1 MTIVLCLVTANTFQ
15 TAGPGMDS
23 QQQFCL
29 KWNSF
34 GSNLAAAFSN
44 LFKSESL
51 ADVTLF
57 CEGNKLNTTLF
68 ILDKPTNH

>member
-1 MTIVLCLVTANTFQ
+1 MGLNAALLLSANNIIRTGFE
-15 TAGPGMDS
+15 MDS
-23 QQQFCL
+23 QQQQFCL

-34 GSNLAAAFSN
+34 GSNLATSFSN

-57 CEGNKLNTTLF
+57 CDGK
-68 ILDKPTNH
+68 